1 MADDGGTLAAAAP
14 APLAVGGGSGA
25 GGGRGVGGGSARV
38 QAARARRRRGGRV
51 DARGGGRRVAA
62 VPIQA
67 AMLVFAVA
75 VVCVY
80 RYVVPSASAA
90 AAAAAVGDRGVAAA
104 GRGLRLSAAAGRQET
119 ADADE
124 ELDSYGGLCT
134 PADSFLKR
142 PASLALYIPGVLI
155 LFLGLAIV
163 TDDYFV
169 SSLDRICEQLRLS
182 DDVAGATF
190 LAAGSSAPEL
200 FTSLISVFVTKDEV
214 RFVCGRCVGVAVR
227 WKEGRRLWRD
237 GVLSCMHFGA
247 RRCHAGTFAGTG
259 RWAVGG
265 EGSDNRLTRLFCI
278 PRTLGALFALRVCVS
293 PALLSSCRHCVAVL
307 SPPPLSLTGRR
318 WYDCRLGRFQ
328 RSCHHW

>member
-1 MADDGGTLAAAAP
+1 
-14 APLAVGGGSGA
+14 
-25 GGGRGVGGGSARV
+25 
-38 QAARARRRRGGRV
+38 
-51 DARGGGRRVAA
+51 
-62 VPIQA
+62 
-67 AMLVFAVA
+67 MLVVAVA

-80 RYVVPSASAA
+80 RYVVPSASAPA
-90 AAAAAVGDRGVAAA
+90 ASAAVGDRGVAAA
-104 GRGLRLSAAAGRQET
+104 GPGLRLSAVAGRQET

-142 PASLALYIPGVLI
+142 PASLGLYIPGVLF

-214 RFVCGRCVGVAVR
+214 RFVCGRRVGVAV
-227 WKEGRRLWRD
+227 
-237 GVLSCMHFGA
+237 
-247 RRCHAGTFAGTG
+247 
-259 RWAVGG
+259 
-265 EGSDNRLTRLFCI
+265 
-278 PRTLGALFALRVCVS
+278 
-293 PALLSSCRHCVAVL
+293 
-307 SPPPLSLTGRR
+307 
-318 WYDCRLGRFQ
+318 
-328 RSCHHW
+328 